1 MSIKG
6 VTSNIGRALAV
17 LLVLLVL
24 IACVAPS
31 ATEAPAPAAPAAPAE
46 APAAPTEE
54 PAAPAEEP
62 AAPKEVVFWAALGGN
77 NGTILEG
84 FVNDF
89 NASQSEVQ
97 VKYEFQGAYADT
109 EQKFLA
115 ALAAD
120 QVPDLVMLEISRIPG
135 FANTE
140 ALLPLDDFAAGP
152 DGIDLDDFAEA
163 LLNESMINGKLYS
176 LPQARSMPV
185 FYYNKTMFEEAGLDS
200 SQAPQNWD
208 ALRDAA
214 IALTK
219 DDGSQYGF
227 GIQIGNPWWYF
238 QQAVENNGGDVSRA
252 DPTCQPT
259 FNEAAGVE
267 ALQWWYDLV
276 YKDNAAKIYPGQ
288 GLTTWEQL
296 QADFISGK
304 VGMMYIT
311 TGWMGNIETN
321 SPFEVGVGMLAAG
334 PTGVQIAP
342 TGGNGLVI
350 PATAPAEKQEAAWK
364 FLKWLTDTPQTAA
377 WAMATGYMPL
387 RLSAMED
394 PALQAYFVERPNFQ
408 VAVAQMAQASSFP
421 CIKLHPKTERTLD
434 VLWERIFIGQEDV
447 QKVAD
452 EVAAEVEVLMQ
463 EMNQ

>member
-1 MSIKG
+1 MFTKRI
-6 VTSNIGRALAV
+6 TSNVSRALAISLV
-17 LLVLLVL
+17 VLLVL
-24 IACVAPS
+24 IACVAPT
-31 ATEAPAPAAPAAPAE
+31 APQAPAPAAPAAPAA
-46 APAAPTEE
+46 APAAAEQ
-54 PAAPAEEP
+54 PAEP
-62 AAPKEVVFWAALGGN
+62 VEVVFWAALGGN

-84 FVNDF
+84 MVNDF
-89 NASQSEVQ
+89 NALQDEVQ
-97 VKYEFQGAYADT
+97 VKYEFQGAYSDA
-109 EQKFLA
+109 EQKFLT
-115 ALAAD
+115 ALAAN

-135 FANTE
+135 FANAE
-140 ALLPLDDFAAGP
+140 ALLPLDNFAAGP
-152 DGIDLDDFAEA
+152 DGIDLSDFAEA
-163 LLNESMINGKLYS
+163 LLNESKINGKLYS

-200 SQAPQNWD
+200 SQAPENWQ
-208 ALRDAA
+208 ALREAA

-219 DDGSQYGF
+219 PDDFQYGF

-238 QQAVENNGGDVSRA
+238 QEAVENYGGDVSRA

-304 VGMMYIT
+304 MGMMYIT
-311 TGWMGNIETN
+311 TGWMGNIEAN

-334 PTGVQIAP
+334 PSGVRKAP

-350 PATAPAEKQEAAWK
+350 PAKAPAEKQEAAWK

-377 WAMATGYMPL
+377 WAKATGYMPL

-408 VAVAQMAQASSFP
+408 VAVAQMAHASSFP

-434 VLWERIFIGQEDV
+434 VLWERIFVGQEDI
-447 QKVAD
+447 QTVAD
-452 EVAAEVEVLMQ
+452 ETVAEVEVLMQ
-463 EMNQ
+463 EMSQ